1 MRATSCIARAQPAN
15 VFHGPFSRGHSE
27 RAESGYG
34 GRRPLA
40 DEAASENMDYR
51 KQLRL
56 AIGFDD
62 CVDSAGALRQG
73 QDARFTNGLCDLIIR
88 CHAAHRPEHD
98 QPGLGDRRPHDTPP
112 RLCDQSA
119 EAQAIRGTVRLGQ
132 DYRRAR
138 LIGISASAAF
148 WW

>member
-73 QDARFTNGLCDLIIR
+73 QDARFTNGLCDLIPLPYRVESTSFTVTGCQAFGSR
-88 CHAAHRPEHD
+88 CD
-98 QPGLGDRRPHDTPP
+98 SL
-112 RLCDQSA
+112 
-119 EAQAIRGTVRLGQ
+119 
-132 DYRRAR
+132 
-138 LIGISASAAF
+138 
-148 WW
+148 

>member
-15 VFHGPFSRGHSE
+15 VFRGPFSRCHSE

-56 AIGFDD
+56 
-62 CVDSAGALRQG
+62 
-73 QDARFTNGLCDLIIR
+73 
-88 CHAAHRPEHD
+88 
-98 QPGLGDRRPHDTPP
+98 
-112 RLCDQSA
+112 RLPD
-119 EAQAIRGTVRLGQ
+119 IRGRPRRLAVQDDVGRHKSVDVLRGYVR
-132 DYRRAR
+132 DAD
-138 LIGISASAAF
+138 AF
-148 WW
+148 RDHAGMGLL

>member
-15 VFHGPFSRGHSE
+15 VFRGPFSRCHSE

-56 AIGFDD
+56 IASAPGFLTSAAARRASLFKMMDVSRHKL
-62 CVDSAGALRQG
+62 VDVLRGYTILALRG
-73 QDARFTNGLCDLIIR
+73 YA
-88 CHAAHRPEHD
+88 
-98 QPGLGDRRPHDTPP
+98 
-112 RLCDQSA
+112 
-119 EAQAIRGTVRLGQ
+119 
-132 DYRRAR
+132 
-138 LIGISASAAF
+138 
-148 WW
+148 